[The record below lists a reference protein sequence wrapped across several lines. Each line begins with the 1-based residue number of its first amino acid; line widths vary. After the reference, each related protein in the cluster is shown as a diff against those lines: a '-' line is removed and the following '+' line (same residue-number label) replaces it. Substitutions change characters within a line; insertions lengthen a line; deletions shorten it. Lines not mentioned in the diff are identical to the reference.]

1 MLFYFS
7 AYLMTSIFISCTNY
21 GTQKP
26 VAIGLLLLL
35 LKRSPVCHYLFVI
48 CLVNL
53 DIIFRQ
59 KTKVHQTWLLK
70 TKNYKNC
77 RTFSCRTNWNTSCC
91 VEIKVNL
98 IGFRAESGIL
108 SLCSADLA
116 AK

>member
-1 MLFYFS
+1 
-7 AYLMTSIFISCTNY
+7 MTSIFISCTNY
-21 GTQKP
+21 GAQKP

-70 TKNYKNC
+70 TKNSI
-77 RTFSCRTNWNTSCC
+77 RTTALFH
-91 VEIKVNL
+91 VERIGTQVVVHL

-108 SLCSADLA
+108 SLRSADLA